1 MVFALYRAATVLG
14 APAIRLYLHWRRYRG
29 KEDPA
34 RFSERLGVAG
44 MPRPPGP
51 VIWVHAASIGESL
64 SILPL
69 VERMCQATPSL
80 HVLVTTG
87 TVTSA
92 KLMGDRLPEGGLHQF
107 SPIDLPRVV
116 ARFLDH
122 WRPDL
127 VLWVESEFWP
137 NVLSEI
143 RARDLPAVL
152 LNARISDRSFRGWQR
167 MPTLAAKL
175 LSTFR
180 LSLAQSDVTVDRLRR
195 LGGENI
201 ACVGNLKYAAPPLP
215 VATGPL
221 GELKAGLKNR
231 PCWLAASVHPG
242 EERLAAQVHGKLKA
256 AHPGLLTFLVPRHP
270 ALGVKMAA
278 RFRAEGLCVARR
290 AGGDALTAATDIY
303 LADTLGELGLF
314 YRLAPI
320 AFVGGSLVPHGGQN
334 LLEPARLDCAI
345 LHGPH
350 VENFARIAEAL
361 QLAGAAEQVA
371 NGDAL
376 ADAVAALLEMPDRG
390 RRMADAAKQV
400 AAGEAGVL
408 DRVVERLQPYLDG
421 LGSVPNDAAKA
432 GPGA

>member
-1 MVFALYRAATVLG
+1 MMRGLYRAVTVLG

-44 MPRPPGP
+44 VARPSGP
-51 VIWVHAASIGESL
+51 LIWVHAASVGESL
-64 SILPL
+64 SVLPL
-69 VERMCQATPSL
+69 VERLCQATPSS

-92 KLMGDRLPEGGLHQF
+92 TLMGDRLPEGGLHQF
-107 SPIDLPRVV
+107 SPVDLPGVV
-116 ARFLDH
+116 GRFLDH
-122 WRPDL
+122 WQPDL

-143 RARDLPAVL
+143 RARAIPAVL
-152 LNARISDRSFRGWQR
+152 LNARISDRSFRGWRR
-167 MPTLAAKL
+167 MPGLAATL
-175 LSTFR
+175 LGTFR
-180 LSLAQSDVTVDRLRR
+180 LSLAQSEATADRLRC
-195 LGGENI
+195 LGGKNI

-215 VATGPL
+215 VAVGPL
-221 GELKAGLKNR
+221 GELKDRLENR

-242 EERLAAQVHGKLKA
+242 EERFAAQVHGKLKA

-290 AGGDALTAATDIY
+290 AGGDALTSATDIY

-361 QLAGAAEQVA
+361 QRASAAEQVA
-371 NGDAL
+371 DGDAL
-376 ADAVAALLEMPDRG
+376 ASAVAACLEMPEQG

-408 DRVVERLQPYLDG
+408 DRVFERLRPYLDG
-421 LGSVPNDAAKA
+421 LGLAPVDAAKTGSDA
-432 GPGA
+432 